1 MTDAVLE
8 VKGLTGP
15 RRAPTVFDVS
25 LRCVRAATTL
35 VLGPIHS
42 GKTLLMRH
50 LVGLEQAQR
59 GTICVEGEAFD
70 ARGESDAVL
79 RRMRTRIGVVFAGSA
94 LISRLSSLENVELPL
109 LEHTSATPLEAR
121 RAAARLLSEVG
132 LDPED
137 GTPPTQ
143 LGRAAQRRVAL
154 ARAIALRPPVV
165 LMDEPSQGLDPHAAA
180 ELDDVLSRLQREH
193 GFGLLVLSHDVRYAF
208 GRADYVYVMAAGQ
221 VIEEGS
227 ADAVR
232 ASRNEVVQRLLDRRG
247 AA

>member
-8 VKGLTGP
+8 VRALTGP

-25 LRCVRAATTL
+25 LQCARGATTL
-35 VLGPIHS
+35 VLGPIHA

-50 LVGLEQAQR
+50 LVGLEQAQG

-109 LEHTSATPLEAR
+109 LEHTSATAAEAR

-132 LDPED
+132 LDPAD
-137 GTPPTQ
+137 DTPPGQ

-154 ARAIALRPPVV
+154 ARALALRPPVV
-165 LMDEPSQGLDPHAAA
+165 LMDEPSQGLDPHSAA
-180 ELDDVLSRLQREH
+180 ELDDVLTRLQQEH
-193 GFGLLVLSHDVRYAF
+193 GFGLLLFTHDVRYAF

-221 VIEEGS
+221 VIEEGPAES
-227 ADAVR
+227 VR